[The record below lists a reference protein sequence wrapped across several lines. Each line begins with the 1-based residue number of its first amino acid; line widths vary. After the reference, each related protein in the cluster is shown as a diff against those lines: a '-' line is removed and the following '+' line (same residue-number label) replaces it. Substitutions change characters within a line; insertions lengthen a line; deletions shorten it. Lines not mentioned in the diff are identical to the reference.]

1 MGVGDVERSTVAVD
15 KTDVTVDC
23 GVVFSA
29 FVVFRTVVVG
39 GIDDGLKLTVDVVG
53 CVIFDVA
60 YRLIVVSEK
69 TLPLSVVSIVDD
81 V

>member
-15 KTDVTVDC
+15 KTDVAVEC
-23 GVVFSA
+23 GVVCPT
-29 FVVFRTVVVG
+29 FVVFRKVVVG
-39 GIDDGLKLTVDVVG
+39 GIDDGVKLTVDVVG

-60 YRLIVVSEK
+60 YRVTVVSEI
-69 TLPLSVVSIVDD
+69 TLSLSVVSIVDD